1 MVVWCCCPHCRR
13 CGVPV
18 APARCPRRHCPLVAL
33 IVDPTRRC
41 PRRCRVDGG
50 GGGRPAVPVV
60 VVAAPAAL
68 VPLVSLPLLA
78 MVVVAVAPVVVCW
91 SVNNII

>member
-1 MVVWCCCPHCRR
+1 
-13 CGVPV
+13 
-18 APARCPRRHCPLVAL
+18 
-33 IVDPTRRC
+33 
-41 PRRCRVDGG
+41 
-50 GGGRPAVPVV
+50 V

-91 SVNNII
+91 SVNNIIFFLKKAGGLTLWSPVLVVGI